1 MRSQGDR
8 IIIDFETYW
17 SQKERYSVSSLTAVE
32 YILDPRFQVVCV
44 AAKLN
49 DEPVRSWTGHQLEDF
64 ETWLSG
70 VRTENAT
77 IICHNGIFFDF
88 LILGWLFNLR
98 PARWA
103 DTLLMARS
111 LVPRGVKADLGS
123 LAKWLGF
130 PPKGDEVMRTD
141 GMRLNDFTDEDMR
154 RYRVYC
160 ERDVEICSLVADR
173 LMPCWLE
180 RDLQWMHLCCSM
192 GAEPQ
197 FQLDRGILVAGIE
210 EEKERHRNIYMTL
223 AEGLVE
229 RGIKLPA
236 AAWGGKG
243 PKHARVY
250 APLEEAIKKA
260 VGSVPMCATLLSEL
274 GEYVPMK
281 YSEKQ
286 DARVP
291 ALARSDVAFMQ
302 LADSDDETVRALVE
316 ARLASKSSIRMSRL
330 LRLITTAD
338 LTGGTMP
345 IFLEP
350 FATVT
355 GRNAGKQR
363 VNIQNFSSRKSK
375 SNPEGKANPLRRAM
389 RAPPGYAVYDVD
401 SSQIEVRVLGAL
413 TGETAIIG
421 PFLRGE
427 DVYCTFGTQLYG
439 YEVTKDASTKYERTV
454 SKAAVLGN
462 GYGQGAFGFQRYA
475 KIYGLDFTFEDA
487 EKIVQDYRRLN
498 PFVVQFWRLCDRAIE
513 AMIAGTPFQWG
524 QNGCLRT
531 EGKSV
536 VLPSGRRIFYH
547 ELQWRDQINPLTNA
561 VVGREAVY
569 YDPRKR
575 DWRKLYGSLMTEN
588 ICQATAAD
596 VINTQAVWL
605 YSRYGYKPAAQ
616 VHDALVYVVTN
627 QVAKS
632 FLTAITACMSE
643 TPDWLPFVPL
653 ECEAECGPSYGEM
666 KVVNVEDL

>member
-1 MRSQGDR
+1 MPNDK
-8 IIIDFETYW
+8 IVIDFETYY
-17 SQKERYSVSSLTAVE
+17 SQKERYSLSSMTAVE
-32 YILDPRFQVVCV
+32 YILDPRFQIICV
-44 AAKLN
+44 SAKLN
-49 DEPVRSWTGHQLEDF
+49 DEPVRSWTGYQLDEF

-70 VRTENAT
+70 IRTENAT

-88 LILGWLFNLR
+88 LILGWLFNIR
-98 PARWA
+98 PALWL
-103 DTLLMARS
+103 DTLLLSRS

-130 PPKGDEVMRTD
+130 PPKGDEVLRTD
-141 GMRLNDFTDEDMR
+141 GMRLEDFTPEAMQ
-154 RYRVYC
+154 RYQSYC
-160 ERDVEICSLVADR
+160 NRDVEICGRVADR
-173 LMPCWLE
+173 LQPCWLE
-180 RDLQWMHLCCSM
+180 RDLIWMHLCCSM

-197 FQLDRGILVAGIE
+197 FELDTHMLATGVEG
-210 EEKERHRNIYMTL
+210 ERKRHQNIYMTL
-223 AEGLVE
+223 AEGLAE
-229 RGIKLPA
+229 RGVTLPPA
-236 AAWGGKG
+236 AWAAKG
-243 PKHARVY
+243 PKSGRKLPTV
-250 APLEEAIKKA
+250 EEAVKRA
-260 VGSVPMCATLLSEL
+260 VGSVPMCAQLLSSL

-286 DARVP
+286 DTRVP
-291 ALARSDVAFMQ
+291 ALAKTDVEFMQ
-302 LADSDDETVRALVE
+302 LADSDNDAVRALVE

-330 LRLITTAD
+330 VRLITTAD

-355 GRNAGKQR
+355 GRNAGKQK
-363 VNIQNFSSRKSK
+363 VNIQNFSSRKNK
-375 SNPEGKANPLRRAM
+375 SNPEGKRNPLRKSM
-389 RAPPGYAVYDVD
+389 RAKAGYAVYDVD

-413 TGETAIIG
+413 TGEPAIIG
-421 PFLRGE
+421 PFSRKE

-439 YEVTKDASTKYERTV
+439 YEVTKDPSTKYERTV

-475 KIYGLDFTFEDA
+475 KQYGLDFSYEES

-498 PFVVQFWRLCDRAIE
+498 PVVVQFWRHCDRAIE
-513 AMIAGTPFQWG
+513 AMIAGTTYQWG
-524 QNGCLRT
+524 VNGCLHT
-531 EGKSV
+531 EGKAV

-547 ELQWRDQINPLTNA
+547 ELQWRDQINPITGA
-561 VVGREAVY
+561 IVGREAVY

-596 VINTQAVWL
+596 VINTQAVEMYL
-605 YSRYGYKPAAQ
+605 RYGYKPAAQ
-616 VHDALVYVVTN
+616 VHDALVYLVH
-627 QVAKS
+627 QSMSHS
-632 FLTAITACMSE
+632 FLKAITECMSE
-643 TPDWLPFVPL
+643 TPAWLPYIPL

-666 KVVNVEDL
+666 EEVKEAA